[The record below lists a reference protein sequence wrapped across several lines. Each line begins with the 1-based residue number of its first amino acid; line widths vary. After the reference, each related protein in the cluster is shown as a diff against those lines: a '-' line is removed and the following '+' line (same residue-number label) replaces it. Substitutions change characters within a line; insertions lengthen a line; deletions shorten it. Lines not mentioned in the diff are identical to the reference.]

1 MNEKPDF
8 KTIFGLLARL
18 AVAGVFIY
26 AGLTKALAPAE
37 EFGYA
42 IETYKVL
49 NAQLSLI
56 SAYITPWLELWAG
69 LLLAAGIFTR
79 LSALFTGAMLLFFEV
94 MLGQAWLRHLPIT
107 YCGCFGN
114 SGSNSISHEFLQNL
128 VFIAL
133 AAIAYKYGR
142 AYSADMALS
151 GKDE

>member
-1 MNEKPDF
+1 MNEKHNLKDVL
-8 KTIFGLLARL
+8 GLLARL

-26 AGLTKALAPAE
+26 SGLIKALAPAE

-49 NAQLSLI
+49 NAELSLWA
-56 SAYITPWLELWAG
+56 AYLTPWLELWAG
-69 LLLAAGIFTR
+69 LLLAAGVFTR

-107 YCGCFGN
+107 SCGCFG
-114 SGSNSISHEFLQNL
+114 SASSNSISREFLQNIAFL
-128 VFIAL
+128 AL
-133 AAIAYKYGR
+133 AWAAYKYGG